1 MIPFKNRFHGHNSL
15 NYVYK
20 NGQSARSDMIS
31 IRYIKN
37 SNRKESRIAVVVGKK
52 ILKSA
57 VGRNR
62 IRRRVY
68 GYAHTL
74 LVNFQDSYDL
84 IFIIHSKELKDIGHK
99 DLAQQID
106 KLLNQAKIL

>member
-20 NGQSARSDMIS
+20 NGQSARSDVIS

-37 SNRKESRIAVVVGKK
+37 SNRNNSRIAVVVGKK

-62 IRRRVY
+62 IRRRIYEYV
-68 GYAHTL
+68 HVML
-74 LVNFQDSYDL
+74 EKFQDNFDL
-84 IFIIHSKELKDIGHK
+84 VFIVHSRELKDIEHK
-99 DLAQQID
+99 DLVKQID
-106 KLLNQAKIL
+106 KLLTQAHII